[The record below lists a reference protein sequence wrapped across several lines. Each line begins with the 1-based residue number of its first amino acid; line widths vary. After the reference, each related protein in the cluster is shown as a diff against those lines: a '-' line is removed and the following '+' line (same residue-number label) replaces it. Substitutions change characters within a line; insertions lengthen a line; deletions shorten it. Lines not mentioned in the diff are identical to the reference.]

1 MIIELADGLLAH
13 RKNDY
18 LYTDINFDTDA
29 DREETGTATGS
40 KPWAL
45 LYAAYKITDD
55 PKYFKALPPENN
67 QKGIFDKNK
76 IVSRYRSEIT
86 NLAINEFINTEG
98 SVWIDRVSSFNPMIQ
113 EDRLGGVALTRTNIL
128 YPQHFVSWKFLAPA
142 KYDDVAIFL
151 QSPSDTLIRVIAYN
165 LKGNPVKALMTAWDL
180 KPGKWKI
187 RTGTDINDD
196 LLIDGA
202 GITRIIETER
212 GSDIEIDFKSK
223 GYSIIELSLIEPS
236 KNNYEM
242 LSDLAIGTEDI
253 KVIDKT
259 MIVRVHN
266 VGSVP
271 SPETKIEIRDSV
283 GKIVG
288 TALVPPLDAPLDL
301 LPKWEDIKIDLLENI
316 NLSGGTVQ
324 LDPEGKIKEITIINS
339 KLNLQ

>member
-1 MIIELADGLLAH
+1 
-13 RKNDY
+13 
-18 LYTDINFDTDA
+18 
-29 DREETGTATGS
+29 
-40 KPWAL
+40 
-45 LYAAYKITDD
+45 
-55 PKYFKALPPENN
+55 
-67 QKGIFDKNK
+67 
-76 IVSRYRSEIT
+76 
-86 NLAINEFINTEG
+86 
-98 SVWIDRVSSFNPMIQ
+98 
-113 EDRLGGVALTRTNIL
+113 
-128 YPQHFVSWKFLAPA
+128 
-142 KYDDVAIFL
+142 
-151 QSPSDTLIRVIAYN
+151 VIAYN

-187 RTGTDINDD
+187 RTGADINDD

-271 SPETKIEIRDSV
+271 SPETKIEIRDSF